1 MTEKSEEKKQQPVDE
16 APIEKP
22 VVDHG
27 VTGTVKWFNVKN
39 GYGFINRK
47 DTNEDIFVHQTAITK
62 NNPNKFLRS
71 LGDGE
76 EVVFDVVTGAKGPE
90 ASNVTGPN
98 GDPVQGSKYA
108 ADKSAGP
115 RGRGGHRRR
124 FYRRGGPRRS
134 GGEEAG
140 EGEEEEEGGEGTRR
154 RGGFRGRGR
163 GFRRGGRGGRGGRRS
178 ESEGGPQGEEGGENG
193 GAPRGRGGRGGGRG
207 RGGRGRGRGS
217 NGEGG
222 ESQA

>member
-1 MTEKSEEKKQQPVDE
+1 MTEKTEEKKQQPVDE

-22 VVDHG
+22 VVAQRIRFHQPQG
-27 VTGTVKWFNVKN
+27 CQRGHLRSPN
-39 GYGFINRK
+39 GY
-47 DTNEDIFVHQTAITK
+47 HQEQPQQI
-62 NNPNKFLRS
+62 PS
-71 LGDGE
+71 LVGDEE
-76 EVVFDVVTGAKGPE
+76 EVLFDVVTGAKGPE

-108 ADKSAGP
+108 ADKSAGGP
-115 RGRGGHRRR
+115 RGQGGYRRR

-134 GGEEAG
+134 GGEEMG
-140 EGEEEEEGGEGTRR
+140 GGEEEEEDGEAPRR

-163 GFRRGGRGGRGGRRS
+163 GFRRGGYRGGRGGRRS